1 MSDKVISIEER
12 GGPFQ
17 SVFQRI
23 MRMVPDRD
31 RKDVRLQRLL
41 AFRLQVGGESAIKEF
56 LIQKIRNYIK
66 CADPGTFYDFI
77 KNDLKE
83 KACNPDD
90 DFDPPG
96 VA

>member
-12 GGPFQ
+12 DGPFQ

-31 RKDVRLQRLL
+31 RTDVRLRRLL
-41 AFRLQVGGESAIKEF
+41 AFRLQVDGESAMKEF

-83 KACNPDD
+83 KACGPDE

-96 VA
+96 AA